1 MLAFILIFLLI
12 ALLAVLIGGLVLMGV
27 GGEKNKKYGNR
38 LMVARVWLQGLSL
51 VVLVLMFTV
60 GKA

>member
-1 MLAFILIFLLI
+1 MLAFMLIFLLI
-12 ALLAVLIGGLVLMGV
+12 ALLAVLVGGLVLMGV

-51 VVLVLMFTV
+51 VVLVLIFTV